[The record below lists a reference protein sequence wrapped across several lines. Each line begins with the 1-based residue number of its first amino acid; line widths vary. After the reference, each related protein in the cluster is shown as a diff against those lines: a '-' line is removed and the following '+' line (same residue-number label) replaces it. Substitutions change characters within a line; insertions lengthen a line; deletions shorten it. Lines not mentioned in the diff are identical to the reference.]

1 VIKSRRR
8 RCAGHSAA
16 LGRREVNTGIWGE
29 NLKERDHLEEP
40 GVDERIILRWIS
52 MKLGVGA
59 WTGLM

>member
-1 VIKSRRR
+1 M
-8 RCAGHSAA
+8 
-16 LGRREVNTGIWGE
+16 NTGIWGE